1 MSEAKRE
8 TSLLT
13 RVRNALRVLSS
24 SASQDES
31 RAIVPLT
38 QPLGN
43 GTAQLSL
50 IRTANPGEYRYDGST
65 IRAQGFNRHPVVHA
79 CIRAVADIVSSVP
92 LVVLKERGNYET
104 RVGDAHPLQKLLDYP
119 APRFTARQ
127 FRARFAVDY
136 LGYGNAFFQMERTSS
151 GRAPFALRAVNPE
164 SMQQVWIDTDGDP
177 RRYDYANWSGV
188 IVQVPVEDLLHFKD
202 LDMGRPF
209 EAEVF
214 GYPRGATAIA
224 SMMADNEATSY
235 VRQIVT
241 NDGTP
246 TFAVL
251 LSDEAT
257 SDDAAAMQERYRQRV
272 TERSKRGTPAFF
284 GAVRDIKSLGFT
296 LADLEFPDLRRVS
309 REDICAAFGVD
320 PRMIGIASAS
330 SDAGLSGVQ
339 YAEARARLVQHTIE
353 PMLASLEDELNAW
366 LAPEFGDVWITYD
379 HERLRDLVENDSET
393 SMRVRNEYQIG
404 LRTFEESR
412 TALKLSPLPLPTES
426 VLKTAGAEL
435 VPAAVA
441 VIDPNAIDADT
452 PTDVEVPTTAATTA
466 TPTDDVQG
474 QALNGAQVSSLVEML
489 TLLAQDAL
497 PAATIAALIKA
508 AFPAVPDALV
518 QQMIDGVT
526 GFEPSQLPAAPSETP
541 VSAPAAAMPESE
553 DEEDEGEEVEVEDE
567 SEDDESED
575 DDLEASRAEA
585 KTNFPEEGDD
595 KKVSLRNSKW
605 TLFPVAE
612 AEALKK
618 DYPSIWKKG
627 GNIRG
632 NSQFAKLA
640 PIAKRGGVPNSE
652 AEENAIRLRE
662 AWVARHE
669 GDHQLPG
676 VIAQVKWLAVGSR
689 GIDHMRKV
697 ISEAKA
703 KVKDAERSTNERT
716 MQQRAYWERA
726 MQELDSTEQTYAAM
740 ATRQLMRERKVVT
753 ARIANAPSYD
763 EARARV
769 RALYKP
775 SGEFAVEWQEEFT
788 PLITKTYKSG
798 SKQVAGVGAS
808 IASAMDERA
817 SIAPKATML
826 AKPNPQDDYS
836 AAVKEL
842 SSKKLKA
849 DALKAIEQ
857 RARSLSKHV
866 GRTTANEV
874 LAAIRAGEMA
884 AMPVEDIAR
893 LVARAVYGEDRVDA
907 RARMIARTEAAGAM
921 SRGSYD
927 QAQAEGDLFRSKTW
941 LSFDDA
947 RDSHLALNGTTIPL
961 NDEFANGLRYPL
973 DERSNDAGEVI
984 NCRCVLAYET
994 D

>member
-1 MSEAKRE
+1 M
-8 TSLLT
+8 
-13 RVRNALRVLSS
+13 
-24 SASQDES
+24 
-31 RAIVPLT
+31 
-38 QPLGN
+38 
-43 GTAQLSL
+43 
-50 IRTANPGEYRYDGST
+50 
-65 IRAQGFNRHPVVHA
+65 
-79 CIRAVADIVSSVP
+79 
-92 LVVLKERGNYET
+92 
-104 RVGDAHPLQKLLDYP
+104 
-119 APRFTARQ
+119 
-127 FRARFAVDY
+127 
-136 LGYGNAFFQMERTSS
+136 
-151 GRAPFALRAVNPE
+151 
-164 SMQQVWIDTDGDP
+164 
-177 RRYDYANWSGV
+177 
-188 IVQVPVEDLLHFKD
+188 
-202 LDMGRPF
+202 
-209 EAEVF
+209 
-214 GYPRGATAIA
+214 
-224 SMMADNEATSY
+224 
-235 VRQIVT
+235 
-241 NDGTP
+241 
-246 TFAVL
+246 
-251 LSDEAT
+251 
-257 SDDAAAMQERYRQRV
+257 
-272 TERSKRGTPAFF
+272 
-284 GAVRDIKSLGFT
+284 
-296 LADLEFPDLRRVS
+296 
-309 REDICAAFGVD
+309 
-320 PRMIGIASAS
+320 
-330 SDAGLSGVQ
+330 
-339 YAEARARLVQHTIE
+339 
-353 PMLASLEDELNAW
+353 
-366 LAPEFGDVWITYD
+366 
-379 HERLRDLVENDSET
+379 
-393 SMRVRNEYQIG
+393 
-404 LRTFEESR
+404 RTFEESR

-452 PTDVEVPTTAATTA
+452 STSVEVPTTTATTA

-526 GFEPSQLPAAPSETP
+526 GFEPSQTSTETP

-553 DEEDEGEEVEVEDE
+553 DEEDEDEEVEVEDE

-808 IASAMDERA
+808 IASALDERA